1 MNILKTIII
10 NVVLGLSLLLYISG
24 YYDRVI
30 SINESILFLFFVIFI
45 IILYF
50 FCYTFWLVREENTDY
65 KSWNKISRFI
75 YNFWKFINLKITAVI
90 IILWLY
96 FIDYFYYIRSFY
108 WEFASKYI
116 ILALIFI
123 YWVNKII
130 YSAKKKE
137 IKNLRIIKKIQ
148 IMIFLFIIIWM
159 LYFFMRFIDN
169 NILFSYKYF
178 CWTWIDTSLEDMK
191 VGKNFKFVYYFIC
204 AYIFYIF
211 PYNITLGFWWKQ

>member
-24 YYDRVI
+24 YYDRI
-30 SINESILFLFFVIFI
+30 FFLNQGILFLFFVIFI

-50 FCYTFWLVREENTDY
+50 FCYTFWLVRQDNIDY
-65 KSWNKISRFI
+65 KSWNNISKFI

-108 WEFASKYI
+108 WELASKYI

-123 YWVNKII
+123 YWVNRII
-130 YSAKKKE
+130 YSANKKE

-159 LYFFMRFIDN
+159 LYFFMRFIEN

-178 CWTWIDTSLEDMK
+178 CWTWVDSHLEDMK